1 MLLQRLVEYR
11 SPDSEDESSRSY
23 SRTRT
28 VRWQLDLSPDGK
40 MAELVDLADPSE
52 KATKFGKAIRVPN
65 GGRTSGIAPAIGA
78 DDAQYVLGWCDAKSK
93 PDRVAKAHKAFVEL
107 SRRWLREHPD
117 DHAAQA
123 VVAFYDQGD
132 PPSPRDGDKWS
143 SKDLVIIAVG
153 GNEVTDSDS
162 LWSVWKS
169 VVEERKSGSGARS
182 GFCLVCGK
190 RKPLLDRMPQALPK
204 ALVPRAEQ
212 EIALIS
218 ANKRIHTYDHVEG
231 LAGSPICVD
240 CGQAAVANL
249 HAILSDERSTFTYER
264 QRTRLAWWVT
274 RDADSDTIRLLD
286 ERPDRIGEYLHS
298 LATGRQ
304 RRKPSGAN
312 FCSVTISGN
321 VARLMVH
328 QWLDMPLEQAEDNV
342 AAWFRDHKIMPRG
355 QDRPAGY
362 PIWLLVTCSGQ
373 WVPDNSPRGG
383 RYIPMWD
390 KAADRPD
397 DLAHLLL
404 QSGLHRN
411 ALPPHLLAHVVR
423 RVRADLHLDGP
434 RAALL
439 RVALTRMPGRSGGEP
454 AAVLDETQDHPAYLY
469 GRIFATL
476 ESLQTRAYGQK
487 NLPNATFFHRYFSGA
502 VANPRVAIVQGIQ
515 LMPAWLK
522 KLDSAA
528 RETGGSPEQ
537 RVLAEKAARAARRY
551 RSAFKE
557 LYDRLQA
564 PPAPLNDA
572 ESQSWFVMGYF
583 HQQAHDSQA
592 ARSAL
597 SWGEPTTA
605 PGNDTTTIEGTNQQ

>member
-1 MLLQRLVEYR
+1 M
-11 SPDSEDESSRSY
+11 
-23 SRTRT
+23 
-28 VRWQLDLSPDGK
+28 
-40 MAELVDLADPSE
+40 VDLADPSE
-52 KATKFGKAIRVPN
+52 KSTKFGKAILVPN

-93 PDRVAKAHKAFVEL
+93 PDRVSKAHEAFVEL
-107 SRRWLREHPD
+107 SRRWLREHPGD
-117 DHAAQA
+117 RAAQA
-123 VVAFYDQGD
+123 VVAFYDHGD
-132 PPSPRDGDKWS
+132 LPSPCDEAKWS
-143 SKDLVIIAVG
+143 SKDLMIIVVDG
-153 GNEVTDSDS
+153 YEVTDSDS
-162 LWSVWKS
+162 LWSIWKS
-169 VVEERKSGSGARS
+169 VVEERKSGSGGRT

-190 RKPLLDRMPQALPK
+190 HNPLLDRMPQALPK
-204 ALVPRAEQ
+204 ALVPGADQ

-218 ANKRIHTYDHVEG
+218 ANKRIHTYDHIEG

-274 RDADSDTIRLLD
+274 KGADSDTIRMLD
-286 ERPDRIGEYLHS
+286 ERPERIGEYLHS

-304 RRKPSGAN
+304 RRKPPDAN

-355 QDRPAGY
+355 QDKPAGY
-362 PIWLLVTCSGQ
+362 PIWLLVTCAGQ
-373 WVPDNSPRGG
+373 WVPDNSLRGG

-423 RVRADLHLDGP
+423 RVRTDLHLDGP

-502 VANPRVAIVQGIQ
+502 VANPRVAIVQGAQ

-522 KLDSAA
+522 KLDSAG
-528 RETGGSPEQ
+528 RETGGSPDRKAQ
-537 RVLAEKAARAARRY
+537 ADKAARAAARY
-551 RSAFKE
+551 RNAFKE
-557 LYDRLQA
+557 LYDRVQT
-564 PPAPLNDA
+564 PPTPLNDA

-583 HQQAHDSQA
+583 HQRAHDSRA
-592 ARSAL
+592 ARAAL
-597 SWGEPTTA
+597 SAEEPTGL
-605 PGNDTTTIEGTNQQ
+605 PGDNTTINEGTDQQ